1 MGSRRSHLSFHLAS
15 LICNDRNPS
24 IMFKVGEYCE
34 EEAKYVASYL
44 KDAGLKVDIKGLVT
58 FQSELVTSLQ
68 GRASE
73 LREKGRI
80 SEKQESLIAA
90 IKVAL
95 EKASEEKASEEK
107 ASEEKDIR
115 DLFMAELDPDWK
127 SKEERIMRL
136 NLEEIDE
143 GAEEELLSSMAFFI
157 MAAHFVSSFLDL
169 NDIKLGEPM
178 ERQLEDP
185 MVCIY
190 VDPEDVD
197 PEEPLLRERLEV
209 GLNKIYEVCI
219 DESTSALFED
229 IDEGFQEEYSEEYM
243 VLMAL
248 GLLVEELVEHPE
260 KGRID
265 IEGFA
270 ERCIL
275 EAGERFTLSINA
287 SQAAEEIARSLEKK
301 GILKMKGNS
310 IKWKT

>member
-58 FQSELVTSLQ
+58 AQSELVTSLQ

-73 LREKGRI
+73 LREQGRI

-95 EKASEEKASEEK
+95 EKASEEK

-127 SKEERIMRL
+127 SKEERITRL
-136 NLEEIDE
+136 NSEEIDE

-185 MVCIY
+185 VVCIY

-229 IDEGFQEEYSEEYM
+229 IDEGFQEEYFEEYM

-275 EAGERFTLSINA
+275 EAGERFTLSIDA

>member
-95 EKASEEKASEEK
+95 EKASEEK

>member
-1 MGSRRSHLSFHLAS
+1 MGSRRSHLSFHLAN

-73 LREKGRI
+73 LRENGRI

-95 EKASEEKASEEK
+95 EKASEEK

-185 MVCIY
+185 VVCIY

-229 IDEGFQEEYSEEYM
+229 IDEGFQEEYFEEYM

-275 EAGERFTLSINA
+275 EAGERFTLSIDA

>member
-1 MGSRRSHLSFHLAS
+1 MGSRRSHLSFHLAN

-73 LREKGRI
+73 LRENGRI

-95 EKASEEKASEEK
+95 EKASEEK

-185 MVCIY
+185 VVCIY

-229 IDEGFQEEYSEEYM
+229 IDEGFQEEYFEEYM

-270 ERCIL
+270 ERRIL
-275 EAGERFTLSINA
+275 EAGERFTLSIDA

>member
-73 LREKGRI
+73 LRENGRI

-95 EKASEEKASEEK
+95 EKASEEK

-229 IDEGFQEEYSEEYM
+229 IDEGFQEEYFEEYM

-275 EAGERFTLSINA
+275 EAGERFTLSIDA

>member
-1 MGSRRSHLSFHLAS
+1 
-15 LICNDRNPS
+15 
-24 IMFKVGEYCE
+24 
-34 EEAKYVASYL
+34 
-44 KDAGLKVDIKGLVT
+44 
-58 FQSELVTSLQ
+58 
-68 GRASE
+68 
-73 LREKGRI
+73 
-80 SEKQESLIAA
+80 
-90 IKVAL
+90 
-95 EKASEEKASEEK
+95 
-107 ASEEKDIR
+107 
-115 DLFMAELDPDWK
+115 
-127 SKEERIMRL
+127 
-136 NLEEIDE
+136 
-143 GAEEELLSSMAFFI
+143 
-157 MAAHFVSSFLDL
+157 
-169 NDIKLGEPM
+169 M

-185 MVCIY
+185 VVCIY

-229 IDEGFQEEYSEEYM
+229 IDEGFQEEYFEEYM

-275 EAGERFTLSINA
+275 EAGERFTLSIDA

>member
-73 LREKGRI
+73 LRENGRI

-95 EKASEEKASEEK
+95 EKASEEK

>member
-1 MGSRRSHLSFHLAS
+1 
-15 LICNDRNPS
+15 
-24 IMFKVGEYCE
+24 MFKVGEYCE

-229 IDEGFQEEYSEEYM
+229 IDEGFQEEYFEEYM